1 MGTNFSMLSGSFH
14 NLFHNKPFPV
24 NTGALEVV
32 LTERFT
38 PAYGKSKIPHV
49 QKYPKYTRDAMGRI
63 VIEDG
68 LGRRSTNRPP
78 YYVVLIE
85 IVELF
90 LSMTLSN
97 TDYLNTFMKNTNM
110 LALCMISSQE
120 AIMLCDGNSKNFPK
134 NANELKNYASLA
146 TKLKAG
152 PNRLNESQL
161 IEVIERMRYAYNK
174 FGVGALVMHQNK
186 FSYRVIVPNK
196 IMYDNHKTMYDAREN
211 AYDIRHFHSKRTRSG
226 KNFDNGT
233 KRMRLD

>member
-134 NANELKNYASLA
+134 ETVSPFL
-146 TKLKAG
+146 
-152 PNRLNESQL
+152 
-161 IEVIERMRYAYNK
+161 
-174 FGVGALVMHQNK
+174 
-186 FSYRVIVPNK
+186 
-196 IMYDNHKTMYDAREN
+196 
-211 AYDIRHFHSKRTRSG
+211 
-226 KNFDNGT
+226 
-233 KRMRLD
+233 